1 MVKIR
6 TSDKFERT
14 IDKLDNSIKVQIE
27 KLTLKIISDPELGKP
42 MRFDRKGTREV
53 YAGSFR
59 LSYAYDKENDTLYL
73 LEIYHKDSQ

>member
-6 TSDKFERT
+6 TSDKFERA

-59 LSYAYDKENDTLYL
+59 LSYAYDKEKDTLYL
-73 LEIYHKDSQ
+73 LGIYHKDRQ